1 MLPGLAL
8 LAASISLASL
18 VGFAAARGG
27 ICAVRAIED
36 ILDDR
41 GGTLFLGFL
50 KCSAWAAAATLPL
63 AWAMAP
69 GARLA
74 LAYPVAWPAAVG
86 GLLFGIGA
94 ALNGGCAFSTVTH
107 IGAGDLGKAFAL
119 PGLGLG
125 FAVHD
130 LWAASLLPASM
141 PRPGPLAQPEPWSL
155 ALLAAVWVW
164 AAREAVRLARPAAA
178 GTRRSD
184 RAFAAIALGSA
195 ALQILHGPWAY
206 TAGLEQSAAW
216 AIGAG
221 PAPSTSIPLL
231 FAGLFAGAVLAAR
244 RSGRARLRWPT
255 RAAALG
261 SLAGGVLM
269 GAGAALVPGG
279 NDALVLHALPGLLPH
294 AALAYASLVAGAAA
308 TLLTVKA
315 FRRMPGR
322 GDPARPS
329 RRMGRR
335 PGAPGHAN
343 HAQRSSKPGRPAWH
357 GGAAEAARA
366 WRPVRCNRTLP

>member
-8 LAASISLASL
+8 LASSIALASL

-36 ILDDR
+36 VMDGR
-41 GGTLFLGFL
+41 GGALFFGFL
-50 KCSAWAAAATLPL
+50 KCSAWVAAVTLPL

-74 LAYPVAWPAAVG
+74 LAHPVAWPAAAG

-130 LWAASLLPASM
+130 LWVASLVPASA
-141 PRPGPLAQPEPWSL
+141 PRPGPLAEPEPWSL
-155 ALLAAVWVW
+155 ALLAALWVW
-164 AAREAVRLARPAAA
+164 AAREAARMGLPAPAASS
-178 GTRRSD
+178 RRAD

-216 AIGAG
+216 AAGIGS
-221 PAPSTSIPLL
+221 APSALLPLL
-231 FAGLFAGAVLAAR
+231 FAGLFAGAVLSAR
-244 RSGRARLRWPT
+244 LGGRARLRPPT
-255 RAAALG
+255 RATAFA

-279 NDALVLHALPGLLPH
+279 NDGLVLHSLPGLLPH
-294 AALAYASLVAGAAA
+294 AALAYGSLVAGAAA
-308 TLLTVKA
+308 TLVAIRA
-315 FRRMPGR
+315 FRRTPCAVR
-322 GDPARPS
+322 A
-329 RRMGRR
+329 
-335 PGAPGHAN
+335 AP
-343 HAQRSSKPGRPAWH
+343 R
-357 GGAAEAARA
+357 AA
-366 WRPVRCNRTLP
+366 